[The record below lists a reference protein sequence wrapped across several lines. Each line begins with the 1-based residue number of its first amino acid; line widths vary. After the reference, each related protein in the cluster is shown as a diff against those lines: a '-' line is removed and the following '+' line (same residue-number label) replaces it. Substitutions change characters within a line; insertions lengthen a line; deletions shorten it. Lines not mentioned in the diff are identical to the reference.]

1 MDMFYMSDLTYLLGF
16 VAFGLSLAASG
27 YLRLTFSKYSQ
38 IRTMSGLTGAQAAER
53 ILKRAGLGN
62 VKIERVAGNL
72 TDHYDPRT
80 KVLRLSDAVYSS
92 PSVAAVGVAAH
103 ECGHAVQHS
112 ESYGPLKLRSILV
125 PVASIG
131 STLGYPLALFGL
143 ILGVSIPIPGLA
155 NGLSLVDIGILL
167 FAMAVLFQLVTLPV
181 EFDASERALR
191 VLGDNGI
198 MGDTELRGGRK
209 VLTAAALTYVAAV
222 ASAILSL
229 LRLVLLRGDRRS

>member
-1 MDMFYMSDLTYLLGF
+1 MFNMSDFTYFLVIIG
-16 VAFGLSLAASG
+16 FGLCLAASG
-27 YLRLTFSKYSQ
+27 YLRLTFGKYSQ
-38 IRTMSGLTGAQAAER
+38 IRTASGLTGAQAAER

-72 TDHYDPRT
+72 TDHYDPRS
-80 KVLRLSDAVYSS
+80 KVLRLSDTVYSS
-92 PSVAAVGVAAH
+92 PSIAAVGVAAH

-112 ESYGPLKLRSILV
+112 EGYAPLKLRSVLV
-125 PVASIG
+125 PVATIG
-131 STLGYPLALFGL
+131 STLGYPLAFLGLFLGL
-143 ILGVSIPIPGLA
+143 EIPIPGTA
-155 NGLSLVDIGILL
+155 YVLSLVDVGILL
-167 FAMAVLFQLVTLPV
+167 FAMAVLFQLITLPV

-198 MGDTELRGGRK
+198 MGDMELRGGRK

-229 LRLVLLRGDRRS
+229 LRLMLLRGDRRS

>member
-1 MDMFYMSDLTYLLGF
+1 MSDITYVLVLIG
-16 VAFGLSLAASG
+16 FGLSLAASG
-27 YLRLTFSKYSQ
+27 YLRLTFGKYSQ
-38 IRTMSGLTGAQAAER
+38 IRTMSGLTGAEAAAR
-53 ILKRAGLGN
+53 ILKRAGLSN
-62 VKIERVAGNL
+62 VKIEKVAGNL

-80 KVLRLSDAVYSS
+80 KVLRLSDSVYSS

-112 ESYGPLKLRSILV
+112 EGYAPLKLRSILV

-131 STLGYPLALFGL
+131 STLGYPLALLGL
-143 ILGVSIPIPGLA
+143 ILGISVPIPGTTYV
-155 NGLSLVDIGILL
+155 LSLIDVGILL

-229 LRLVLLRGDRRS
+229 LRLVVLRGDQRS